1 MPDFD
6 IGSVRTPCYVVDE
19 RLLEK
24 NMKIL
29 KSVSD
34 RTGCKVLLAQKAFS
48 MYSTYPLM
56 SKYLD
61 GTTASGLYEARL
73 GYEEMKG
80 KEVHIFS
87 PAYRPDEFE
96 EITKICGHIVFN
108 SFAQLKR
115 FKPMLDKAVSEDRDI
130 DCGMRVNPEY
140 SEIETEIY
148 NPCAG
153 ISRLGVKADDFEEG
167 YLDSLSGLHFHTM
180 CEQNSDVLERTVVH
194 FEEKFGRYIPK
205 MKWINFGGGHHVT
218 RDDYDVDRLV
228 RVIDHIQNKYGVQVY
243 IEPGEAC
250 ALNAGWLVATVL
262 EVFESGGYSHAIID
276 ASAACHMP
284 DVLEMPYRPRII
296 GAGESGEKKYTY
308 LIGAATCLAG
318 DSIGGYSFDK
328 PLSVG
333 DRLVFCDMA
342 IYTMCKNNTFNG
354 IGLPSIYK
362 IDTNGELSLEK
373 QFGYEDFK
381 CRL

>member
-1 MPDFD
+1 MPGFD
-6 IGSVRTPCYVVDE
+6 IFSVDTPCYAVDE
-19 RLLEK
+19 RLIEK
-24 NMKIL
+24 NMRIL
-29 KSVSD
+29 RSVSE
-34 RTGCKVLLAQKAFS
+34 RTGCRVLLAQKAFS
-48 MYSTYPLM
+48 MYGLYPM
-56 SKYLD
+56 MAQYLD

-87 PAYRPDEFE
+87 PAYRPEEFE

-108 SFAQLKR
+108 SFSQLKR
-115 FKPMLDKAVSEDRDI
+115 FLPMLQKAASEGRKI
-130 DCGMRVNPEY
+130 ECGMRVNPEY

-153 ISRLGVKADDFEEG
+153 ISRLGVKVADFEEE

-180 CEQNSDVLERTVVH
+180 CEQGSDVLERTIPH
-194 FEEKFGRYIPK
+194 FEEKFGRYLPK
-205 MKWINFGGGHHVT
+205 MRWVNFGGGHHVT
-218 RDDYDVDRLV
+218 RDDYDIDRLV
-228 RVIDHIQNKYGVQVY
+228 RVISYVQDKYGIQVY

-250 ALNAGWLVATVL
+250 ALNAGFLVASVL

-296 GAGESGEKKYTY
+296 GAGERGEKAHTY
-308 LIGAATCLAG
+308 FIGAATCLAG
-318 DSIGGYSFDK
+318 DSIGEYSFDK

-354 IGLPSIYK
+354 IGLPSIYR
-362 IDTNGELSLEK
+362 IDSEGNAVLHKS
-373 QFGYEDFK
+373 FGYEDFK

>member
-1 MPDFD
+1 M
-6 IGSVRTPCYVVDE
+6 
-19 RLLEK
+19 
-24 NMKIL
+24 
-29 KSVSD
+29 
-34 RTGCKVLLAQKAFS
+34 
-48 MYSTYPLM
+48 
-56 SKYLD
+56 
-61 GTTASGLYEARL
+61 
-73 GYEEMKG
+73 
-80 KEVHIFS
+80 
-87 PAYRPDEFE
+87 
-96 EITKICGHIVFN
+96 
-108 SFAQLKR
+108 
-115 FKPMLDKAVSEDRDI
+115 
-130 DCGMRVNPEY
+130 
-140 SEIETEIY
+140 
-148 NPCAG
+148 
-153 ISRLGVKADDFEEG
+153 
-167 YLDSLSGLHFHTM
+167 
-180 CEQNSDVLERTVVH
+180 
-194 FEEKFGRYIPK
+194 
-205 MKWINFGGGHHVT
+205 
-218 RDDYDVDRLV
+218 
-228 RVIDHIQNKYGVQVY
+228 IDHIQNKYGVQVY

-296 GAGESGEKKYTY
+296 GAGENGEKKYTY

-318 DSIGGYSFDK
+318 DSIGSYSFDK

-381 CRL
+381 LSLIHN

>member
-1 MPDFD
+1 MPGFD
-6 IGSVRTPCYVVDE
+6 ISSVKTPCYVVDE

-29 KSVSD
+29 RSVSE

-48 MYSTYPLM
+48 MFSTYPLL
-56 SKYLD
+56 SRYLD

-73 GYEEMKG
+73 GFEEMKG

-87 PAYRPDEFE
+87 PAYRAEEFE
-96 EITKICGHIVFN
+96 EITEICGHIVFN
-108 SFAQLKR
+108 SFSQLRR
-115 FKPMLDKAVSEDRDI
+115 FKPILDKAAQMGRNIE
-130 DCGMRVNPEY
+130 CGMRVNPEY
-140 SEIETEIY
+140 SEIETAIY
-148 NPCAG
+148 DPCAG
-153 ISRLGVKADDFEEG
+153 ISRLGVKVEDFEEEMLG
-167 YLDSLSGLHFHTM
+167 SLSGLHFHTM
-180 CEQNSDVLERTVVH
+180 CEQNSDVLERTIPH
-194 FEEKFGRYIPK
+194 FETKFGKYLPK
-205 MKWINFGGGHHVT
+205 MKWVNFGGGHHVT

-228 RVIDHIQNKYGVQVY
+228 RVISYVQDKYGVQVY

-262 EVFESGGYSHAIID
+262 EVYESGGYSHVIID

-296 GAGESGEKKYTY
+296 GSGEKGEKPYTY
-308 LIGAATCLAG
+308 FIGAATCLAG
-318 DSIGGYSFDK
+318 DSIGEYSFDK
-328 PLSVG
+328 PLCVG

-354 IGLPSIYK
+354 IGLPSIYR
-362 IDTNGELSLEK
+362 IDTEGRVILERE
-373 QFGYEDFK
+373 FGYGDFK
-381 CRL
+381 GRL

>member
-1 MPDFD
+1 MPGFD
-6 IGSVRTPCYVVDE
+6 IFSVETPCYAVDE
-19 RLLEK
+19 RLIEK
-24 NMKIL
+24 NMRIL
-29 KSVSD
+29 RSVSE
-34 RTGCKVLLAQKAFS
+34 RTGCRVLLAQKAFS
-48 MYSTYPLM
+48 MYSLYPLM
-56 SKYLD
+56 AQFLD

-73 GYEEMKG
+73 GFEEMKG

-87 PAYRPDEFE
+87 PAYRPEEFE
-96 EITKICGHIVFN
+96 EITNICGHIVFN
-108 SFAQLKR
+108 SFSQLKR
-115 FKPMLDKAVSEDRDI
+115 FIPDLDKAQARGRHIEV
-130 DCGMRVNPEY
+130 GMRVNPEY

-153 ISRLGVKADDFEEG
+153 ISRLGVKAEDFEEAF
-167 YLDSLSGLHFHTM
+167 LDRLSGLHFHTM
-180 CEQNSDVLERTVVH
+180 CEQGSDVLERTIPH
-194 FEEKFGRYIPK
+194 FEEKFGRYLPK
-205 MKWINFGGGHHVT
+205 MKWVNFGGGHHVT
-218 RDDYDVDRLV
+218 REDYDVDRLV
-228 RVIDHIQNKYGVQVY
+228 RVISYVQDKYGVQVY

-250 ALNAGWLVATVL
+250 ALNAGFLVASVL

-296 GAGESGEKKYTY
+296 GAGEKGEKAYSY

-318 DSIGGYSFDK
+318 DSIGVYSFDK

-342 IYTMCKNNTFNG
+342 IYSMCKNNTFNG
-354 IGLPSIYK
+354 IGLPSIYR
-362 IDTNGELSLEK
+362 IDK
-373 QFGYEDFK
+373 QGRAVLHKKFGYDDFK